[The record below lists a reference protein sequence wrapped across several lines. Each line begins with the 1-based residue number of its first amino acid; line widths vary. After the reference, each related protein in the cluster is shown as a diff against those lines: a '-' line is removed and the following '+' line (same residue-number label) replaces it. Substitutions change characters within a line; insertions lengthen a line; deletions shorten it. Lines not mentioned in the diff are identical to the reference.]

1 MDHTR
6 NNAGSLEAKLVVLG
20 TQGVGKT
27 SLVVRYET
35 HTSVPTTPV
44 KAKQAPRYVKNTFDP
59 QSASTIG
66 ASFLAKKVPV
76 DDTVVKLQDTA
87 GQERY
92 RSISKLYYRS
102 ANCGILCYDI
112 TSEASFLA
120 MHSWLLELKKNI
132 PNNIII
138 HIVGTK
144 ADLVN
149 ADPTKRE
156 VPFERCVAYAAEHL
170 GDGERGG
177 YTGMDTCHEISA
189 RDDTGIDEV
198 FQVISR
204 KLVEKRL
211 EIEYE
216 RLYGVQRH
224 PVQNGADI
232 TQQNDAGSGR
242 CC

>member
-1 MDHTR
+1 M
-6 NNAGSLEAKLVVLG
+6 SLEAKLVVLG

-27 SLVVRYET
+27 SLVVRY
-35 HTSVPTTPV
+35 
-44 KAKQAPRYVKNTFDP
+44 VKNTFDP
-59 QSASTIG
+59 ASASTIG
-66 ASFLAKKVPV
+66 ASFLAKKVEV
-76 DDTVVKLQDTA
+76 DDCLVRLQIWDTA

-120 MHSWLLELKKNI
+120 MHSWLQELKKNI
-132 PNNIII
+132 NNNIII

-149 ADPTKRE
+149 ADPSKRE

-170 GDGERGG
+170 GDNEGASWV
-177 YTGMDTCHEISA
+177 GMDTCHEISA
-189 RDDTGIDEV
+189 RDDTGVDEV
-198 FQVISR
+198 FQVIAR
-204 KLVEKRL
+204 KLVERRA
-211 EIEYE
+211 EIEAE
-216 RLYGVQRH
+216 RLYGPGGAPPR
-224 PVQNGADI
+224 NGPREGGV
-232 TQQNDAGSGR
+232 DAAVEAEKKGR

>member
-1 MDHTR
+1 M
-6 NNAGSLEAKLVVLG
+6 SLEAKIVVLG

-27 SLVVRYET
+27 SLVVRY
-35 HTSVPTTPV
+35 
-44 KAKQAPRYVKNTFDP
+44 VKNTFDP
-59 QSASTIG
+59 ASASTIG
-66 ASFLAKKVPV
+66 ASFLAKKVVV
-76 DDTVVKLQDTA
+76 DDCLVRLQIWDTA

-112 TSEASFLA
+112 TSEDSFLA

-132 PNNIII
+132 SNDIII

-149 ADPTKRE
+149 ADPSKRE

-170 GDGERGG
+170 GDNEGLGWA
-177 YTGMDTCHEISA
+177 GMDTCHEISA
-189 RDDTGIDEV
+189 RDDTGVEEV
-198 FQVISR
+198 FQVITR
-204 KLVEKRL
+204 KLVERRH
-211 EIEYE
+211 EIEME
-216 RLYGVQRH
+216 RLYGPGGGPQG
-224 PVQNGADI
+224 GARGGGREPGVDA
-232 TQQNDAGSGR
+232 TQEGEKKKGI

>member
-27 SLVVRYET
+27 SLVV
-35 HTSVPTTPV
+35 
-44 KAKQAPRYVKNTFDP
+44 RYVKNTFDP

-76 DDTVVKLQDTA
+76 DDTVVKLQIWDTA

>member
-27 SLVVRYET
+27 SLVV
-35 HTSVPTTPV
+35 
-44 KAKQAPRYVKNTFDP
+44 RYVKNTFDP

-76 DDTVVKLQDTA
+76 DDTVVKLQIWDTA

-149 ADPTKRE
+149 ADPSKRE

-170 GDGERGG
+170 GDGEGG
-177 YTGMDTCHEISA
+177 GFTGMDTCHEISA

-204 KLVEKRL
+204 KLVERRQ

-216 RLYGVQRH
+216 RLYGVRRN

-232 TQQNDAGSGR
+232 TQQNDAGNGR

>member
-1 MDHTR
+1 MNDR
-6 NNAGSLEAKLVVLG
+6 QDMSESLEAKLVVLG

-27 SLVVRYET
+27 SLVVRY
-35 HTSVPTTPV
+35 
-44 KAKQAPRYVKNTFDP
+44 VKNTFDP
-59 QSASTIG
+59 ASASTIG
-66 ASFLAKKVPV
+66 ASFLAKKVVV
-76 DDTVVKLQDTA
+76 DDCLVRLQIWDTA

-120 MHSWLLELKKNI
+120 MHSWLLELKKNV
-132 PNNIII
+132 NNENIII

-149 ADPTKRE
+149 ADPSKRE

-170 GDGERGG
+170 GDDEAASWM
-177 YTGMDTCHEISA
+177 GMDTCHEISA
-189 RDDTGIDEV
+189 RDDQGVDEV
-198 FQVISR
+198 FQVIAR
-204 KLVEKRL
+204 KLVERRA
-211 EIEYE
+211 EIERVRGYAGGGGE
-216 RLYGVQRH
+216 YGDSGGTRD
-224 PVQNGADI
+224 GMRI
-232 TQQNDAGSGR
+232 DASLDSNEKKKGGR

>member
-1 MDHTR
+1 MD
-6 NNAGSLEAKLVVLG
+6 LEAKLVVLG

-27 SLVVRYET
+27 SLVVRY
-35 HTSVPTTPV
+35 
-44 KAKQAPRYVKNTFDP
+44 VKNTFDP
-59 QSASTIG
+59 TSPSTIG
-66 ASFLAKKVPV
+66 ASFLAKKVVV
-76 DDTVVKLQDTA
+76 DDCLVRLQIWDTA

-132 PNNIII
+132 SNNIII

-149 ADPTKRE
+149 ADPSKRE

-170 GDGERGG
+170 GDDESWV
-177 YTGMDTCHEISA
+177 GMDTCHEISA
-189 RDDTGIDEV
+189 RDDQGVEEV
-198 FQVISR
+198 FQVITR
-204 KLVEKRL
+204 KLVERRA
-211 EIEYE
+211 EIERE
-216 RLYGVQRH
+216 RLYG
-224 PVQNGADI
+224 PGGGPNGKERKDSL
-232 TQQNDAGSGR
+232 DAVDAEKKGK